1 MGSCRSQ
8 LFSRFTS
15 ISPLRDGRVVG
26 VYMSSRGIP
35 DGQLSGIV
43 AITLSALA
51 IVFTFISVPM
61 LIAKLNEMQL
71 KAVNDMQGF
80 KARTLL
86 LTIIWQSMMRHLTKA
101 EITSDSVKAIFFGL
115 SLSPNYSGC
124 QHRPNILNSFETN
137 QSLHATLIDNFN
149 ENFWIPRI
157 RRTKKKLISTKSTR
171 AGLQLLDGELRPAK
185 KKKTSGKTGDGSK
198 FTDYMTGYGVP
209 PSRSIETE
217 YYGNL
222 GGEIDHCEGPA
233 GPPETFGDLLSIF
246 ENIPTVLRGEAGLD
260 GIEGE
265 PGRDG
270 LPGQDGNTLY
280 QNEDSCYICPQGES
294 GLPGMPGP
302 PGAPVSKK
310 SLQGEKGEI
319 GSPGEE
325 GIRGKDSNTRGP
337 PGDIGLPGVKGTPGI
352 RGPSG
357 PTVASGLGLRGPPG
371 PPGQPGPR
379 GMTGFSGLNGLSE
392 AGPDGP
398 SGPRG
403 TPGMDGVAGLEGPTG
418 ETGFPGEDAGYDD
431 CFTLLSSMFFSF
443 LCLCLSTL
451 LCLSRDV
458 EAREKGEVREA
469 VATP

>member
-80 KARTLL
+80 KKRSDQLWNDIQQIHNL
-86 LTIIWQSMMRHLTKA
+86 LTPKHHAAALTA
-101 EITSDSVKAIFFGL
+101 D
-115 SLSPNYSGC
+115 
-124 QHRPNILNSFETN
+124 ILNSFETN

-233 GPPETFGDLLSIF
+233 GPP
-246 ENIPTVLRGEAGLD
+246 GEAGLD

-302 PGAPVSKK
+302 PGAP
-310 SLQGEKGEI
+310 GEKGEI

-418 ETGFPGEDAGYDD
+418 ETGFPGEDAGYCSCPKRTKFVGRYMFGRDSVLQEASGERKRIIGQMRRKAMAAQNAVQPLPITSGHTLKKNRKNSLVS
-431 CFTLLSSMFFSF
+431 FTMRNLGQMPIDGSP
-443 LCLCLSTL
+443 
-451 LCLSRDV
+451 
-458 EAREKGEVREA
+458 A
-469 VATP
+469 VKKLF